1 MWDCDIVPVSAFCTV
16 LLVGSSA
23 EPVPDCGTVA
33 VADSA
38 LPAVVC
44 GTVQLLWLTVAS
56 TCTGKYL

>member
-1 MWDCDIVPVSAFCTV
+1 MNVTVPVSDYCTV
-16 LLVGSSA
+16 FLAGSSA

-56 TCTGKYL
+56 TCTAKYL